1 MVRTGVAA
9 SSTSVWDKMCAR
21 GPRIGGVAVRRVVT
35 VKCEQCGA
43 NVRETRLATHL
54 RKHHQSS
61 KVKCEKCGGWNN
73 TTTLKEYVLPDR
85 KIGIWAG
92 GFDNGSF
99 CGIFFQQ
106 TGPSVADR
114 GCRVHEF
121 RTLISARDPNFTHP
135 RYAESVETAKRH
147 IRNYAKALRVFA
159 EDAILGDYS
168 FFER

>member
-1 MVRTGVAA
+1 LAGLISESFSYLVTEFGYEE
-9 SSTSVWDKMCAR
+9 TEAR
-21 GPRIGGVAVRRVVT
+21 GT
-35 VKCEQCGA
+35 
-43 NVRETRLATHL
+43 
-54 RKHHQSS
+54 
-61 KVKCEKCGGWNN
+61 GWHN

-114 GCRVHEF
+114 GCRVYDF
-121 RTLISARDPNFTHP
+121 RALISARDPNFTHP

-147 IRNYAKALRVFA
+147 IRNYAKALIRVFA